1 MRGRDLFS
9 KRVTDGLSSAPK
21 GRFAIRTVQQNREH
35 FRQVWERE
43 DQNSRQERP
52 RSILVAN
59 LHGQSAHAGLPNI
72 VETDGSGGVMVLV
85 NLTRNDA
92 LSN

>member
-1 MRGRDLFS
+1 
-9 KRVTDGLSSAPK
+9 
-21 GRFAIRTVQQNREH
+21 
-35 FRQVWERE
+35 
-43 DQNSRQERP
+43 
-52 RSILVAN
+52 VAN
-59 LHGQSAHAGLPNI
+59 LHGQSAHAGLPDI